1 MHAATT
7 PRLLLGSVY
16 SFTDDQRAP
25 SHWPLRPAAVQH
37 VPIDR
42 CHALQH
48 LRTAGL
54 EVLLA
59 VWNRGRGLV
68 AHEGCLVRTSL
79 PWLAAVLHVGSATLG
94 SVVWRGAHCRRQ
106 LVLPEPLKDPIAAR
120 CFVVQGKPAPHG
132 LQRADGQASGIAAC
146 LEPAHQVLCI
156 QKSLKDLIL
165 N

>member
-1 MHAATT
+1 MLHHICERAPPAFLISESSVSTAVRWRPSRSSRCWPALPAPPRPAST
-7 PRLLLGSVY
+7 PQRSRTGPRRCAPIIQPYARRLLLGSVY

-94 SVVWRGAHCRRQ
+94 S
-106 LVLPEPLKDPIAAR
+106 AA
-120 CFVVQGKPAPHG
+120 GG
-132 LQRADGQASGIAAC
+132 TL
-146 LEPAHQVLCI
+146 
-156 QKSLKDLIL
+156 
-165 N
+165 